1 MTGPRFLHVEGS
13 PRGARSRTGMVARR
27 LIAGLPD
34 HQIELLDVHEAA
46 LPRFEGETIEGR
58 YALIAGEQVDPSVKA
73 DWDAIAAATA
83 HFLSFD
89 GWIFTVPMWNF
100 GIPWRLKQYIDV
112 LTHPGLTFS
121 VEDGAVKGLAAG
133 KQAILIAGGAL
144 DIRAGGPAEALDFQ
158 VAYMKAWLGFIGV
171 TDVRVVHV
179 RPTYGTPNEVE
190 AAMQA
195 AYADADALAAQLRV

>member
-1 MTGPRFLHVEGS
+1 MSSPRFLRVEGS
-13 PRGARSRTGMVARR
+13 PRGARSRTGMAARR
-27 LIAGLPD
+27 LMAGLPD
-34 HQIELLDVHEAA
+34 HAFELLDLAAAA

-73 DWDAIAAATA
+73 DWDAIAAATQ

-89 GWIFTVPMWNF
+89 GWLFTVPMWNF

-112 LTHPGLTFS
+112 LTHPGLTFT

-133 KQAILIAGGAL
+133 KQAIIVAGGAL

-171 TDVRVVHV
+171 TDVHVVHV
-179 RPTYGTPNEVE
+179 RPTYGTPQEVE

-195 AYADADALAAQLRV
+195 AYADADALAAELRV